1 MKAFLVI
8 PMLIAVA
15 YTQDTYAQDIKTKD
29 VPQPVRHALLQK
41 YPQATRVTW
50 EKENGN
56 FEANW
61 GGRSGEDHSV
71 QFSPA
76 GSFVEEVDAMPVKD
90 LPASIAG
97 YVKTHYH
104 TPIRE
109 AGKRIDATGRHTL
122 EVEIKGK
129 DLLFTP
135 EGKFLQ

>member
-1 MKAFLVI
+1 MKALILI
-8 PMLIAVA
+8 PMLFRIG
-15 YTQDTYAQDIKTKD
+15 YAQDLKTKD
-29 VPQPVRHALLQK
+29 VPRAVRDALTQK
-41 YPQATRVTW
+41 YPQAARVGW

-71 QFSPA
+71 QFSPD
-76 GSFVEEVDAMPVKD
+76 GTFVEEVDAMAVKD
-90 LPASIAG
+90 LPPSVAE

-109 AGKRIDATGRHTL
+109 AGRRLDAKGKHTF
-122 EVEIKGK
+122 EIGIRGK

-135 EGKFLQ
+135 EGKFLREEHG